1 PFDEKTGEI
10 KVKTYACRY
19 LGDYAEKEKNEI
31 EYIEISPRQVISVS
45 TNLVPF
51 IESDEGHRGEMAANM
66 QRQAIPLIKPH
77 APMVGTGFEHKIA
90 KDSALGIIAEEDGVI
105 DYADS
110 ERISV
115 DGKKYKL
122 LKFNK
127 SNQNTC
133 FNQKPLVGVGSK
145 VKAGEMIADGPAM
158 DNGEI
163 ALGQN
168 IHVAFVPWNG
178 YTFEDAI
185 AISDRIAKNDILTS
199 ITIEEIICEVIKTQN
214 GDEEVTRNI
223 VNVSEEAKKMLD
235 DDGIITIGA
244 YVKEGDIIVGKNSP
258 KGKSEKP
265 TDEEKFFYQYFGNKI
280 SEYKDKSMHVKYGS
294 EGVVCYVKRIP
305 SNKNDNISNN
315 VIETIKVYVAQKRK
329 LQVGDKLAGRHGNKG
344 VVSIVVPEHDMP
356 HYADGTPIDIC
367 LNPAGVPSRMNLGQI
382 METHFGLALRQQI
395 VNKLFKYTVDNDA
408 TAISQQFG
416 LDASIAKKIIKVAS
430 QYVHD
435 TKTIG
440 KEFKYIDVAIILK
453 QVGLEFEDLNLKVS
467 SPGFFG
473 ANIKTIE
480 DEMKEA
486 GINVKE
492 NGKTILYDGKTGNAF
507 DNPITTGIIYM
518 MKLDHMI
525 EDKIHARS
533 VGPYSKITQQP
544 LGGKSQ
550 NGGQRVGEME
560 VWAFEAYGAA
570 YNLRELLTIKSDDVY
585 GRNKMYKNIIYNQD
599 IVQPSIPDAFL
610 YMTKLLQ
617 GLCLQ
622 INVFDDENIIY
633 DINDY
638 VRKETKVVKSETFQ
652 QVSTNESSYGEGE
665 IEE

>member
-1 PFDEKTGEI
+1 
-10 KVKTYACRY
+10 
-19 LGDYAEKEKNEI
+19 
-31 EYIEISPRQVISVS
+31 
-45 TNLVPF
+45 
-51 IESDEGHRGEMAANM
+51 
-66 QRQAIPLIKPH
+66 
-77 APMVGTGFEHKIA
+77 
-90 KDSALGIIAEEDGVI
+90 
-105 DYADS
+105 
-110 ERISV
+110 
-115 DGKKYKL
+115 
-122 LKFNK
+122 
-127 SNQNTC
+127 
-133 FNQKPLVGVGSK
+133 
-145 VKAGEMIADGPAM
+145 
-158 DNGEI
+158 
-163 ALGQN
+163 
-168 IHVAFVPWNG
+168 
-178 YTFEDAI
+178 
-185 AISDRIAKNDILTS
+185 
-199 ITIEEIICEVIKTQN
+199 
-214 GDEEVTRNI
+214 
-223 VNVSEEAKKMLD
+223 MLD

-560 VWAFEAYGAA
+560 V
-570 YNLRELLTIKSDDVY
+570 
-585 GRNKMYKNIIYNQD
+585 
-599 IVQPSIPDAFL
+599 
-610 YMTKLLQ
+610 
-617 GLCLQ
+617 
-622 INVFDDENIIY
+622 
-633 DINDY
+633 
-638 VRKETKVVKSETFQ
+638 
-652 QVSTNESSYGEGE
+652 
-665 IEE
+665 